1 MLKSMNDLIELAR
14 SKGKKRIAVVYPV
27 SEEVI
32 KGLKMSEELAYPVL
46 FGDTNK
52 IKAIAEKVELKDFE
66 AYHAETPWEAAYK
79 AISFI
84 REGKADFLM
93 KGKISTPDFLR
104 AVLDKEHG
112 LRSGK
117 LLSHIAVQEVP
128 GYEKLVFLTDAGMN
142 IRPDLKTKTE
152 ILKNAI
158 QVLNNLGYKE
168 IKAAGLASIE
178 QVSENMPETVDY
190 AVLSK
195 MAERGVFGKDFVFD
209 GPLGFDIVANR
220 EAAMMKGINSPVTE
234 EADIW
239 LCPDVASGNI
249 LSKALIYFAGA
260 KVGGIV
266 AGAKAPVILL
276 SRSDT
281 PDRKLYSIAFGI
293 AALG

>member
-1 MLKSMNDLIELAR
+1 MIKSMNDLIEFAR
-14 SKGKKRIAVVYPV
+14 RKGKKRIAVVYPM
-27 SEEVI
+27 SKEVME
-32 KGLKMSEELAYPVL
+32 GLKLSEDLAYPVL
-46 FGDTNK
+46 FGNSDRIN
-52 IKAIAEKVELKDFE
+52 ALASEVNLKDFE
-66 AYHAETPWEAAYK
+66 VYHAETPKEAAYT
-79 AISFI
+79 AISFVKE
-84 REGKADFLM
+84 RKADFLM

-104 AVLDKEHG
+104 AVLDKEKG
-112 LRSGK
+112 LRSGQI
-117 LLSHIAVQEVP
+117 LSHVAVQEVA
-128 GYEKLVFLTDAGMN
+128 GYERLVFLTDAGMN
-142 IRPDLKTKTE
+142 IRPDLKTKVE

-158 QVLNNLGYKE
+158 GILKNLGYEE

-178 QVSENMPETVDY
+178 QVSENMPETIDY

-195 MAERGVFGKDFVFD
+195 MAERGVFGSNFIFD
-209 GPLGFDIVANR
+209 GPLGFDIVASR
-220 EAAMMKGINSPVTE
+220 EAAQMKGINTTVSQ

-260 KVGGIV
+260 KVGGII
-266 AGAKAPVILL
+266 AGAKAPIILL

>member
-1 MLKSMNDLIELAR
+1 MLRTMDELIELAK
-14 SKGKKRIAVVYPV
+14 SKGKKKIAVVYPV
-27 SEEVI
+27 SKAVI
-32 KGLKMSEELAYPVL
+32 EGLKMSEELAYPVL
-46 FGDTNK
+46 FGDTRI
-52 IKAIAEKVELKDFE
+52 IKEIAEEVGLEDFDVYHTETPQDAAFE
-66 AYHAETPWEAAYK
+66 A
-79 AISFI
+79 IRFV
-84 REGKADFLM
+84 REGRADFLM

-128 GYEKLVFLTDAGMN
+128 GYNRLVFLTDAGMN
-142 IRPDLKTKTE
+142 IRPDLKTKIE
-152 ILKNAI
+152 ILKN
-158 QVLNNLGYKE
+158 VLYVMNNLGYTE

-178 QVSENMPETVDY
+178 QVSENMPETIDY
-190 AVLSK
+190 AAISK
-195 MAERGVFGKDFVFD
+195 MAERGSFGRGFFFD
-209 GPLGFDIVANR
+209 GPLGFDIVASK
-220 EAAMMKGINSPVTE
+220 EAAMMKGVSSLVSE
-234 EADIW
+234 EADVW

-266 AGAKAPVILL
+266 AGAKAPIILL

>member
-1 MLKSMNDLIELAR
+1 MLRSMNELIELAK

-46 FGDTNK
+46 FGDSEK
-52 IKAIAEKVELKDFE
+52 IKKIAETVELKEFE
-66 AYHAETPWEAAYK
+66 VYHAETPNEAAYK
-79 AISFI
+79 AIDFI
-84 REGKADFLM
+84 RDKKADFLM

-104 AVLDKEHG
+104 AVLDKERG

-117 LLSHIAVQEVP
+117 LLSHIAVQEIP
-128 GYEKLVFLTDAGMN
+128 GYDRLVFLTDAGMN
-142 IRPDLKTKTE
+142 IRPDLKSKIE

-158 QVLNNLGYKE
+158 QVLKNFGYEE

-178 QVSENMPETVDY
+178 QIQENMPETVDY
-190 AVLSK
+190 AVISK
-195 MAERGVFGKDFVFD
+195 MAERGIFGKGFIFD
-209 GPLGFDIVANR
+209 GPLGFDIVADR

-260 KVGGIV
+260 KVGGII
-266 AGAKAPVILL
+266 AGAKAPIILL